1 MKLLV
6 LAHAAATLI
15 MWGVILVVQVVHYP
29 LFGKVGTAG
38 FVAYQTD
45 HMRRITYVIAV
56 PMLVELSTTIALAW
70 WQPASIPGWQIW
82 NGLALLTLI
91 WISTGLLQ
99 VPLHNT
105 LLRGFDATAHQRLV
119 TTNWIRTLAWSARG
133 LLVLAML
140 AALLHES

>member
-1 MKLLV
+1 
-6 LAHAAATLI
+6 
-15 MWGVILVVQVVHYP
+15 
-29 LFGKVGTAG
+29 
-38 FVAYQTD
+38 D

-82 NGLALLTLI
+82 TGLALLALI

-105 LLRGFDATAHQRLV
+105 LLRGFDVTAHQRLV
-119 TTNWIRTLAWSARG
+119 ATNWIRTLAWSARG